1 MSVDTKL
8 RHELEVMDEEF
19 SGDNMVKMLGMSTLN
34 WMNVDSS
41 RQLMFNSHIKQLL
54 TLVNPDVPRIQT
66 GFENTIGSYSNAYK
80 KLEGVWEV
88 KDIIKK
94 FPDIPNSHIYTVV
107 FYNKKKDLYD
117 MIEAPIAESLTQ
129 KFGYAYNISRMDEI
143 KVEDKIKDEIIYK
156 SNSF

>member
-107 FYNKKKDLYD
+107 FYIYESFFENWKIGLASAAAVVLFFIVFALTLVQLFVQKKLV
-117 MIEAPIAESLTQ
+117 
-129 KFGYAYNISRMDEI
+129 F
-143 KVEDKIKDEIIYK
+143 YK
-156 SNSF
+156 